1 MATLDQ
7 NVAEFVRLLGAGQ
20 TLRAM
25 ELFYDAE
32 VVVFENRNLAR
43 AGLRQCLDYEREQ
56 LASQP
61 TAPQFKLTSFA
72 VNASSERAFLEYSV
86 RFFAPDGRPL
96 RLEEVAVQKWSGSKI
111 VEERF
116 YYEGVVDEGDEPLD
130 IED

>member
-61 TAPQFKLTSFA
+61 TTPQFKLTSFA
-72 VNASSERAFLEYSV
+72 VNASSEHAFLEYSV

-130 IED
+130 TED